1 MGKGIVHKLLLFLV
15 LLLAI
20 IFGTGCAGQK
30 LQVRDN
36 SVKVESPDGKVAA
49 KTVEIH
55 KEKVFVD
62 DKGEFEIISTP
73 FGNVKQRIK
82 RPERESET
90 AIHVREPA
98 APPAEKLTALVSG
111 AEPVKPASV
120 LAEKPKEKEAKEA
133 SEEAADIVFNFDDAD
148 LCEVIRTIAELLNIN
163 YIVDPNV
170 KGKVTI
176 HTAGGLRKEELFP
189 VFFQILE
196 VNGLTAIKE
205 GSLHKIVQ
213 LKDAPRMPITS
224 RFGRKGEDVSPGERI
239 IIQII
244 PLKFISA
251 QEMTKLLTPFI
262 SAGGTILSHKDSNT
276 LLVVDKGLN
285 VLKVLRLVEAFDV
298 NVFEKF
304 NHRFYYLE
312 YLDSE
317 EIVETL
323 TDIVASYGGV
333 AKDIVSIVAIQRLN
347 ALLVISSNPQ
357 VFEKV
362 DVFIQQLDLPSEE
375 VDPRIYVYSVKNGEA
390 EDLGSLLNQ
399 VFADESSAKEKG
411 TKDQSK
417 KKAETAPFGNPLSR
431 KNKEAKAEEAKAEE
445 GSKVQKES
453 KQTVAIGKTET
464 TGSGTLKGEINI
476 TTDKIRNALIIKA
489 VPADYRVIEEILKQI
504 DVLPRQVLI
513 EVTIAEISLDESTEL
528 GIEWTY
534 LKGPGGL
541 DTSLLD
547 ASLGSSGFAYN
558 IGMVD
563 RWRSAL
569 AFLASQDKVNI
580 LSSPSVLASDNKEA
594 KIDISTEIPV
604 ASAQYQVYESGTEP
618 VLETTIEYRDT
629 GVLLSVT
636 PHINERGLVTMD
648 INQEVSE
655 QSEYI
660 TIGEENKIY
669 PSFYKRSVNT
679 TLTVKHAQTIVI
691 GGLIKETKSEGAAGV
706 PWLSKI
712 PILRYV
718 FGKETKSVSKTEL
731 IILIT
736 PRVIVSLDDIDA
748 VTEEFKSKVGSM
760 SLLRP

>member
-1 MGKGIVHKLLLFLV
+1 MRQGIVYKLLFFCV
-15 LLLAI
+15 LLLVI
-20 IFGTGCAGQK
+20 IFGTGCAGK
-30 LQVRDN
+30 KSLIRDK
-36 SVKVESPDGKVAA
+36 SVKVESPDGAVAA
-49 KTVEIH
+49 KTVEKPIA
-55 KEKVFVD
+55 KVFVD
-62 DKGEFEIISTP
+62 DKGEFELISTP
-73 FGNVKQRIK
+73 FGYIK
-82 RPERESET
+82 RKIKQPETPIPAR
-90 AIHVREPA
+90 AA
-98 APPAEKLTALVSG
+98 APLTEKLTAPVMPPVTSLVSG
-111 AEPVKPASV
+111 TEPAKPAPV
-120 LAEKPKEKEAKEA
+120 IAEKPKEKEA
-133 SEEAADIVFNFDDAD
+133 SEEAGQIVFNFDNAD
-148 LCEVIRTIAELLNIN
+148 LSEVIRTIAELLNIN

-170 KGKVTI
+170 RGKVTI
-176 HTAGGLRKEELFP
+176 HTAGGLRKEDLLP

-196 VNGLTAIKE
+196 VNGLTAVKE
-205 GSLHKIVQ
+205 GSLHKIVK
-213 LKDAPRMPITS
+213 LKDAPRMLITS
-224 RFGRKGEDVSPGERI
+224 RFGYKEEDLPPGERI

-244 PLKFISA
+244 PLKFISS

-262 SAGGTILSHKDSNT
+262 SASGTILSHGDSNT

-285 VLKVLRLVEAFDV
+285 ILKVLRLVEVFDV
-298 NVFEKF
+298 NVFEKV
-304 NHRFYYLE
+304 NYEFYPLENTNAEEVVRVIREIFSSYLTPRKE
-312 YLDSE
+312 
-317 EIVETL
+317 
-323 TDIVASYGGV
+323 DIKV
-333 AKDIVSIVAIQRLN
+333 VAIDHLN
-347 ALLVISSNPQ
+347 TLLVISTYSQ

-362 DVFIQQLDLPSEE
+362 REFIRQLDVADEE
-375 VDPRIYVYSVKNGEA
+375 VEPRIYVYSVKNGEA

-399 VFADESSAKEKG
+399 VFADGSSAKEKG
-411 TKDQSK
+411 TKDLTK
-417 KKAETAPFGNPLSR
+417 KKAESTLSR
-431 KNKEAKAEEAKAEE
+431 NPFSRTTKEAKTEKASE
-445 GSKVQKES
+445 VQKKS
-453 KQTVAIGKTET
+453 VAIGKIET

-534 LKGPGGL
+534 LKGLGGL
-541 DTSLLD
+541 GTSLLD
-547 ASLGSSGFAYN
+547 ASLGSSGFAYT
-558 IGMVD
+558 IGRTE
-563 RWRSAL
+563 RWTSAL

-604 ASAQYQVYESGTEP
+604 ASAAYKYTSGEEP

-655 QSEYI
+655 QSQYVGVGGNE
-660 TIGEENKIY
+660 Y

-691 GGLIKETKSEGAAGV
+691 GGLIKETKSEGSAGA

-712 PILRYV
+712 PIIRYL
-718 FGKETKSVSKTEL
+718 FGKEKKSVSKTEL

-736 PRVIVSLDDIDA
+736 PHVIVSLDDIDA

>member
-1 MGKGIVHKLLLFLV
+1 MRQGIVHKLFLFWV

-20 IFGTGCAGQK
+20 IFGTGCAGK
-30 LQVRDN
+30 KPIVRDK
-36 SVKVESPDGKVAA
+36 SVKVERPDGAVAA
-49 KTVEIH
+49 KTVEKP

-62 DKGEFEIISTP
+62 DKDEFEFISTP
-73 FGNVKQRIK
+73 FGYMKRRIK
-82 RPERESET
+82 RPERKPET
-90 AIHVREPA
+90 PIRAREPA
-98 APPAEKLTALVSG
+98 APSTEELTAPVTPPQVSM
-111 AEPVKPASV
+111 AKPAKPAPV
-120 LAEKPKEKEAKEA
+120 IAEKPEEKEAKEV
-133 SEEAADIVFNFDDAD
+133 SEEAGQIVLNFDDAD

-163 YIVDPNV
+163 YIVDSNV
-170 KGKVTI
+170 RGKVTI
-176 HTAGGLRKEELFP
+176 HTAGGLRKEDLFP

-224 RFGRKGEDVSPGERI
+224 TFGYKEEDLPPGEKI

-251 QEMTKLLTPFI
+251 KEMTKLLTPFI
-262 SAGGTILSHKDSNT
+262 SAGGTILSHGDSNT

-285 VLKVLRLVEAFDV
+285 VLKVLRLIEVFDV
-298 NVFEKF
+298 NVFEKVNYEF
-304 NHRFYYLE
+304 YPLENTDAEEVIKVLKEMFSSYLTPRKEDIKIIAINH
-312 YLDSE
+312 
-317 EIVETL
+317 
-323 TDIVASYGGV
+323 
-333 AKDIVSIVAIQRLN
+333 LN
-347 ALLVISSNPQ
+347 TLLVISTYPQ

-362 DVFIQQLDLPSEE
+362 RGFIRQLDVADEE
-375 VDPRIYVYSVKNGEA
+375 VEPRIYVYSVKNGEA

-399 VFADESSAKEKG
+399 IFADGSSAKEKV
-411 TKDQSK
+411 TKDRTK
-417 KKAETAPFGNPLSR
+417 KKAETAPFRNPLSR
-431 KNKEAKAEEAKAEE
+431 KAKEAKAKKPSEA
-445 GSKVQKES
+445 QKEPA
-453 KQTVAIGKTET
+453 VIGKTET

-476 TTDKIRNALIIKA
+476 TADKIRNALIIA
-489 VPADYRVIEEILKQI
+489 AIPADYRVIENILKQI

-534 LKGPGGL
+534 LKGPGSLG
-541 DTSLLD
+541 TSLLD
-547 ASLGSSGFAYN
+547 ASLGSSGFRYT
-558 IGMVD
+558 IGMAD
-563 RWRSAL
+563 RWTSAL
-569 AFLASQDKVNI
+569 KALAKQDKVNI

-604 ASAQYQVYESGTEP
+604 ASAVYKYPSGEEP

-655 QSEYI
+655 QSDYI
-660 TIGEENKIY
+660 SIGEEEKKY
-669 PSFYKRSVNT
+669 PSFYKRSVST
-679 TLTVKHAQTIVI
+679 SLTVKHAQTIVI
-691 GGLIKETKSEGAAGV
+691 GGLIRETKSEGAAGA
-706 PWLSKI
+706 PCLINI
-712 PILRYV
+712 PIVRYV

-736 PRVIVSLDDIDA
+736 PYVIVSLEDVDA
-748 VTEEFKSKVGSM
+748 VTEEFKSKVDSI
-760 SLLRP
+760 SLRP

>member
-1 MGKGIVHKLLLFLV
+1 MRQGIVYNLLFFCV

-20 IFGTGCAGQK
+20 IFGTGCAGK
-30 LQVRDN
+30 KPLIRDK
-36 SVKVESPDGKVAA
+36 SVKAESPDGAVAA
-49 KTVEIH
+49 KAVEKPIA
-55 KEKVFVD
+55 KVFVD
-62 DKGEFEIISTP
+62 DKGEFELISTP
-73 FGNVKQRIK
+73 FGYIK
-82 RPERESET
+82 RKIKQPERKPET
-90 AIHVREPA
+90 PIPAREPA
-98 APPAEKLTALVSG
+98 ARPAEKLTAPVMPLVSKT
-111 AEPVKPASV
+111 EPAKPAPV
-120 LAEKPKEKEAKEA
+120 IAERPKEKEA
-133 SEEAADIVFNFDDAD
+133 SEEAGQIVFNFDDAD
-148 LCEVIRTIAELLNIN
+148 IYEVIRTMAELLNIN

-176 HTAGGLRKEELFP
+176 HTAGGLRKEDLLP

-196 VNGLTAIKE
+196 VNGLTAVKE
-205 GSLHKIVQ
+205 GSLHKIVK

-224 RFGRKGEDVSPGERI
+224 TFGRKGEDVLPGERI
-239 IIQII
+239 TIQII
-244 PLKFISA
+244 PLKFISS

-262 SAGGTILSHKDSNT
+262 SASGTILSHGDSNT

-285 VLKVLRLVEAFDV
+285 ILKVLRLVEVFDV
-298 NVFEKF
+298 NVFEKV
-304 NHRFYYLE
+304 NYEFYPLENTNAEEVVKVIKEIFSSYLTPRKE
-312 YLDSE
+312 
-317 EIVETL
+317 
-323 TDIVASYGGV
+323 DI
-333 AKDIVSIVAIQRLN
+333 KIIAIDHLN
-347 ALLVISSNPQ
+347 TLLVISTYSQ

-362 DVFIQQLDLPSEE
+362 REFIGQLDVADEE
-375 VDPRIYVYSVKNGEA
+375 VEPRIYVYSVKNGEA

-399 VFADESSAKEKG
+399 VFADGSSAKEKG
-411 TKDQSK
+411 TKDLTK
-417 KKAETAPFGNPLSR
+417 KKAESTLSR
-431 KNKEAKAEEAKAEE
+431 NPFSRTTKEAKTKKASE
-445 GSKVQKES
+445 VRKES
-453 KQTVAIGKTET
+453 VAIGKIGT

-489 VPADYRVIEEILKQI
+489 VPADYRVIEGILKQI

-534 LKGPGGL
+534 FKGLGSLG
-541 DTSLLD
+541 TSLLD
-547 ASLGSSGFAYN
+547 ASLGSSGFAYT
-558 IGMVD
+558 IGRTE
-563 RWRSAL
+563 RWTSAL

-604 ASAQYQVYESGTEP
+604 ASAKYQYTSGEEP
-618 VLETTIEYRDT
+618 VLGTTIEYRDT

-655 QSEYI
+655 QSQYV
-660 TIGEENKIY
+660 GVGDEEY

-691 GGLIKETKSEGAAGV
+691 GGLIRETKSEGSAGL

-712 PILRYV
+712 PIIRYV
-718 FGKETKSVSKTEL
+718 FGKEKKSLSKTEL

-736 PRVIVSLDDIDA
+736 PHVIVSLDDVDA

-760 SLLRP
+760 SFLRP

>member
-1 MGKGIVHKLLLFLV
+1 MRQGIVYKLLFFCV

-20 IFGTGCAGQK
+20 IFGTGCAGKK
-30 LQVRDN
+30 LLIRDK
-36 SVKVESPDGKVAA
+36 SVKVESQDGAVAA
-49 KTVEIH
+49 KTVEKPIA
-55 KEKVFVD
+55 KVFVD
-62 DKGEFEIISTP
+62 DKGEFELISTP
-73 FGNVKQRIK
+73 FGYIK
-82 RPERESET
+82 RKIKQPEKKPET
-90 AIHVREPA
+90 PMPAREPV
-98 APPAEKLTALVSG
+98 APLMEKLTAPVMPPVTSLVSG
-111 AEPVKPASV
+111 TEPAKPAPV
-120 LAEKPKEKEAKEA
+120 IAEKPKEKEA
-133 SEEAADIVFNFDDAD
+133 SEEAGQIVFNFDNAD
-148 LCEVIRTIAELLNIN
+148 LSEVIRTIAEVLNIN

-170 KGKVTI
+170 RGKVTI
-176 HTAGGLRKEELFP
+176 HTACGLRKEDLLP

-196 VNGLTAIKE
+196 VNGLTAVKE
-205 GSLHKIVQ
+205 GSLHKIVK
-213 LKDAPRMPITS
+213 LKDAPRMLITS
-224 RFGRKGEDVSPGERI
+224 RFGYKEEDLPPGERI

-244 PLKFISA
+244 PLKFISS

-262 SAGGTILSHKDSNT
+262 SASATILSHGDSNT

-285 VLKVLRLVEAFDV
+285 ILKVLRLVEVFDV
-298 NVFEKF
+298 NVFEKV
-304 NHRFYYLE
+304 NYEFYPLENTNAEEVVKVIKEIFSSYLTPRKE
-312 YLDSE
+312 
-317 EIVETL
+317 
-323 TDIVASYGGV
+323 DIKV
-333 AKDIVSIVAIQRLN
+333 IAIEHLN
-347 ALLVISSNPQ
+347 TLLVISTYPQ

-362 DVFIQQLDLPSEE
+362 REFIHQLDVANEE

-399 VFADESSAKEKG
+399 VFADGSSAKERG
-411 TKDQSK
+411 TKDLTK
-417 KKAETAPFGNPLSR
+417 KKAESTLSR
-431 KNKEAKAEEAKAEE
+431 NPFSRTTKEAKTEKA
-445 GSKVQKES
+445 SK
-453 KQTVAIGKTET
+453 IET

-534 LKGPGGL
+534 LKGLGGL
-541 DTSLLD
+541 GTSLLD
-547 ASLGSSGFAYN
+547 ASLGSSGFAYT
-558 IGMVD
+558 IGRTE
-563 RWRSAL
+563 RWTSAL

-580 LSSPSVLASDNKEA
+580 LSSPSILASDNKEA

-604 ASAQYQVYESGTEP
+604 ASAAYKYTSGEEP

-636 PHINERGLVTMD
+636 PHINESGLVTMD

-655 QSEYI
+655 QSQYVGVGGNE
-660 TIGEENKIY
+660 Y

-691 GGLIKETKSEGAAGV
+691 GGLIKQTKSEGSAGA

-712 PILRYV
+712 PIIRYL
-718 FGKETKSVSKTEL
+718 FGKEKKSVSKTEL

-736 PRVIVSLDDIDA
+736 PHVIVSLDDIDA

>member
-1 MGKGIVHKLLLFLV
+1 MGKGIVHKSLLFLV

-30 LQVRDN
+30 LQVRDE
-36 SVKVESPDGKVAA
+36 SVKVKSPDGKVAA

-82 RPERESET
+82 RPEKESET
-90 AIHVREPA
+90 PIHVRKPA
-98 APPAEKLTALVSG
+98 APPAEKFTPPVTSLASETELT
-111 AEPVKPASV
+111 KPAPV
-120 LAEKPKEKEAKEA
+120 PPEKAKEKAA

-148 LCEVIRTIAELLNIN
+148 LSEVIRTIAELLNIN
-163 YIVDPNV
+163 YIVDSNV
-170 KGKVTI
+170 RGKVTI
-176 HTAGGLRKEELFP
+176 HTAGGLRKDDLFP

-205 GSLHKIVQ
+205 GSIHKIVQ

-224 RFGRKGEDVSPGERI
+224 RFSRKGEDVSQGERI

-262 SAGGTILSHKDSNT
+262 SAGGTILSHGDSNT
-276 LLVVDKGLN
+276 LLVVDNGLN

-298 NVFEKF
+298 NVFEKVNYEF
-304 NHRFYYLE
+304 YPLENTNAEEVLKVIKEIFSSYLTPRKEDIKIIAINH
-312 YLDSE
+312 
-317 EIVETL
+317 
-323 TDIVASYGGV
+323 
-333 AKDIVSIVAIQRLN
+333 LN
-347 ALLVISSNPQ
+347 TLLVISTYSQ

-362 DVFIQQLDLPSEE
+362 REFIRQLDVADEE
-375 VDPRIYVYSVKNGEA
+375 VEPRIYVYSVKNGEA

-399 VFADESSAKEKG
+399 VFADGSSAKERG
-411 TKDQSK
+411 TKDLTK
-417 KKAETAPFGNPLSR
+417 KKAESTLSR
-431 KNKEAKAEEAKAEE
+431 NPFSRTTKEAKTEKA
-445 GSKVQKES
+445 SK
-453 KQTVAIGKTET
+453 IET

-534 LKGPGGL
+534 LKGPGSLG
-541 DTSLLD
+541 TSLMD
-547 ASLGSSGFAYN
+547 ASLGSSGFAYT
-558 IGMVD
+558 IGMAD
-563 RWRSAL
+563 RWKSAL

-604 ASAQYQVYESGTEP
+604 ASAEYEYTSGEEP

-636 PHINERGLVTMD
+636 PHINESGLVTMD

-655 QSEYI
+655 QSQYVGVGGNE
-660 TIGEENKIY
+660 Y

-691 GGLIKETKSEGAAGV
+691 GGLIKQTKSEGSAGA

-712 PILRYV
+712 PIIRYL
-718 FGKETKSVSKTEL
+718 FGKEKKSVSKTEL

-736 PRVIVSLDDIDA
+736 PHVIVSLDDIDA

>member
-30 LQVRDN
+30 LQVRDE
-36 SVKVESPDGKVAA
+36 SVKVKSPDGKVAA
-49 KTVEIH
+49 KTVKIH

-82 RPERESET
+82 RPEKESET
-90 AIHVREPA
+90 PIHVRKPA
-98 APPAEKLTALVSG
+98 APPAEKFTPPVTSLASKTELT
-111 AEPVKPASV
+111 KPASV
-120 LAEKPKEKEAKEA
+120 LPEKAKEKAA
-133 SEEAADIVFNFDDAD
+133 SEEAADIVFNFDDAN
-148 LCEVIRTIAELLNIN
+148 LSEVIRTIAELLNIN
-163 YIVDPNV
+163 YIVDSNV

-176 HTAGGLRKEELFP
+176 HTAGGLRKEDLFP

-205 GSLHKIVQ
+205 GNLHKIVQ
-213 LKDAPRMPITS
+213 IKDAPRMPITS
-224 RFGRKGEDVSPGERI
+224 RFSRKGEDVSQGERI

-276 LLVVDKGLN
+276 MLVVDKGLN
-285 VLKVLRLVEAFDV
+285 VLKVLRLVDVFDV
-298 NVFEKF
+298 NVFEKV
-304 NHRFYYLE
+304 NYEFYPLENTNAEEVLKVIKEIFSSYLTPRKE
-312 YLDSE
+312 
-317 EIVETL
+317 
-323 TDIVASYGGV
+323 DIKV
-333 AKDIVSIVAIQRLN
+333 IAIEHLN
-347 ALLVISSNPQ
+347 TLLVISTYPQ

-362 DVFIQQLDLPSEE
+362 REFIRQLDVADEE

-390 EDLGSLLNQ
+390 EDLGGLLNQ
-399 VFADESSAKEKG
+399 VFADGSSAKEKG
-411 TKDQSK
+411 TKNWTK
-417 KKAETAPFGNPLSR
+417 KKAESTSSRNPFSR
-431 KNKEAKAEEAKAEE
+431 TTKEAKAEETKAEKASE
-445 GSKVQKES
+445 VQKKS
-453 KQTVAIGKTET
+453 VSIGKTET

-476 TTDKIRNALIIKA
+476 TVDEIRNVLIIEA
-489 VPADYRVIEEILKQI
+489 IPADYRVIEEILKQI

-513 EVTIAEISLDESTEL
+513 EVTIAEISLDKSTEL

-534 LKGPGGL
+534 LKGPGSLG
-541 DTSLLD
+541 TSLLD

-594 KIDISTEIPV
+594 KIDIFTEIPV
-604 ASAQYQVYESGTEP
+604 TSAEYKVYESGTEP

-655 QSEYI
+655 QAEYI
-660 TIGEENKIY
+660 SFEVEDKKIY

-691 GGLIKETKSEGAAGV
+691 GGLIRETKSEGSAGV

-718 FGKETKSVSKTEL
+718 FGKETQSVSKTEL

-736 PRVIVSLDDIDA
+736 PYVIVSLDDVDV
-748 VTEEFKSKVGSM
+748 VTEEFKSKVGSIK
-760 SLLRP
+760 LLRP